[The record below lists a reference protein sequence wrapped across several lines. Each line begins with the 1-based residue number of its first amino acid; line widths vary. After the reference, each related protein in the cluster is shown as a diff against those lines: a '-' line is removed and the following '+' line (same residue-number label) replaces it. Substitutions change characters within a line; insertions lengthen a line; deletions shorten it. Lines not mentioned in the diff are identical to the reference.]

1 MRAVDR
7 LLRAVADSNS
17 FVTFPYF
24 PQEIVDRC
32 EKSDEE
38 IDSVFDIMSLED
50 DTRDKLLQ
58 LEPAKM
64 AAVATYAFRFVSLLV
79 TTRHG

>member
-1 MRAVDR
+1 MFCLANHQPP
-7 LLRAVADSNS
+7 A
-17 FVTFPYF
+17 

-32 EKSDEE
+32 DKSDEE
-38 IDSVFDIMSLED
+38 VDSVFDIMSLED

-64 AAVATYAFRFVSLLV
+64 AGVAKYVCCKRALSCLFYV
-79 TTRHG
+79 